1 MKQLAVCV
9 SPLQCGKLYH
19 VIKSYADRNVGFKT
33 YHSSFNLYKACVYT
47 FLLPNLTAFKM
58 VGCGGKKRGY
68 KTKNRLMV
76 AIDSNKGPNL
86 KVVKWCLKS

>member
-33 YHSSFNLYKACVYT
+33 YHSLFNLYKACVYT
-47 FLLPNLTAFKM
+47 FLLPNLTALKM
-58 VGCGGKKRGY
+58 VGCGGKTSSQKLVRCA
-68 KTKNRLMV
+68 RRRV
-76 AIDSNKGPNL
+76 RSVR
-86 KVVKWCLKS
+86 KVWAG